1 MDIIFDRF
9 RQINETSTRTQG
21 GNGLGLAICKGLV
34 NLMKGRLRVTSEPGK
49 GSVFHISLPLN
60 P

>member
-1 MDIIFDRF
+1 M
-9 RQINETSTRTQG
+9 NETSTRTQG